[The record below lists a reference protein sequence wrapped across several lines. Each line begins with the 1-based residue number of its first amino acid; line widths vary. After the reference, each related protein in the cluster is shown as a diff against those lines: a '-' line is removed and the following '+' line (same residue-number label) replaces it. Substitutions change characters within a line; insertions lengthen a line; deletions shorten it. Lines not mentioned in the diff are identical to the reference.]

1 VLAAGDATDFPV
13 KHGDIAAQQADAVAE
28 TIAAQLGAIAAPEPF
43 RAELRGV
50 LLTGDRPLYLRADA
64 LTWPPGKVAGRYLT
78 PWLAS

>member
-43 RAELRGV
+43 RRSC
-50 LLTGDRPLYLRADA
+50 
-64 LTWPPGKVAGRYLT
+64 AGCC
-78 PWLAS
+78 